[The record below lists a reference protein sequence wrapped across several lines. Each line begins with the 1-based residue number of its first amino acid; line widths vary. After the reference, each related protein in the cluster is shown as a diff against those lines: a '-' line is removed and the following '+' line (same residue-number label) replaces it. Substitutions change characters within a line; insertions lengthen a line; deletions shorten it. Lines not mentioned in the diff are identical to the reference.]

1 MSYTIIIEFRY
12 EKRYIVGCLQVK
24 QGFREG
30 IDNAM
35 NHYDTDDDMNEA
47 IDNIQNKVRVH
58 RSRLEASRKRIIELV
73 L

>member
-1 MSYTIIIEFRY
+1 M
-12 EKRYIVGCLQVK
+12 K

-35 NHYDTDDDMNEA
+35 NHYDTDDEMNEA